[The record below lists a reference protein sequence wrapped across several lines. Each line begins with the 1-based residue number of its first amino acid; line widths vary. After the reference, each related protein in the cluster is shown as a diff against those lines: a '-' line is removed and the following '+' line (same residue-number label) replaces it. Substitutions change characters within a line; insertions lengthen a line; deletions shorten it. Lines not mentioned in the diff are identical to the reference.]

1 MHQRILDT
9 LVGVVGVAMVIYHLA
24 YSQLFLQGVM
34 EHLIFHLGLALLLVF
49 LMELRN
55 RCRPLELMLVLLSL
69 GCYIYLRLSYERLEL
84 YGMYQATNLDLA
96 VGIILILLCFE
107 ATRRKFGPVLPALAL
122 LCIAYAFI
130 GSHLPGI
137 LKTLPMSWDV
147 IIERLSVGFAQAGIF
162 GPILRVSAV
171 FIFLFMVFAALV
183 GTCGATE
190 FFNQL
195 GKFVG
200 RWFRAGPA
208 LAAVITSGL
217 VGSVTGQAGANVT
230 ITGSYTIP
238 AMKEVGYK
246 PYQAGAIE
254 AAASA
259 GGPIIPP
266 VMGVA
271 AFLMSGMTG
280 ISYATIIGVAAL
292 PALFYIFSCALYVQF
307 QAGKMNIVTRVEEV
321 NYRELILRA
330 PLFLGSL
337 LVIVILFVMGRTALN
352 VSFWACVTIVILGF
366 LRKQTRPSLKNLVD
380 GIVRGASLG
389 SGIAVTCATLGIIVA
404 TITGTGLGI
413 KLPAAIGNLC
423 GENLL
428 PLLIMTAVAAIIL
441 GIGLPAS
448 ASYILVAIVLAPVLI
463 NLGVGLL
470 PAHFFA
476 FFFANFSYLTPP
488 VAIAALFAAQ
498 LAGASYMR
506 TALES
511 AKVGIA
517 GFILPFMIL
526 WCPVMMGDYSN
537 PMVSIVDLLTCILV
551 LIGLQAGIVG
561 YFLTKLNPMER
572 LLVVAGSFSLMI
584 YVYTNGILWLA
595 IGTGLL
601 VVMFFWQLARKRR
614 VQYE

>member
-1 MHQRILDT
+1 MQQRVLNT
-9 LVGVVGVAMVIYHLA
+9 VVRVVGVAMVIYHLV

-34 EHLIFHLGLALLLVF
+34 EHLILHLGFALLLVF
-49 LMELRN
+49 LMSMQN
-55 RCRPLELMLVLLSL
+55 RYRPLEAALVLLSL
-69 GCYIYLRLSYERLEL
+69 GCYVFLSLSYERLEL
-84 YGMYQATNLDLA
+84 YGMYQATNVDLA
-96 VGIILILLCFE
+96 VGIIIILLCLE
-107 ATRRKFGPVLPALAL
+107 ATRRRFGPVLPALAI
-122 LCIAYAFI
+122 LCIVYAFV

-137 LKTLPMSWDV
+137 LQALPMTWDI

-183 GTCGATE
+183 ETCGATE
-190 FFNQL
+190 FFNQF
-195 GKFVG
+195 GKLIG
-200 RWFRAGPA
+200 QRFRAGPA

-217 VGSVTGQAGANVT
+217 VGSVTGQAGANVS

-238 AMKEVGYK
+238 AMKDVGYK

-280 ISYATIIGVAAL
+280 IPYARIIGVAAL

-307 QAGKMNIVTRVEEV
+307 QAAKMNVVTRVEKV
-321 NYRELILRA
+321 NYRELILRS

-337 LVIVILFVMGRTALN
+337 LVIIILFVVGRTALY
-352 VSFWACVTIVILGF
+352 VSFWACATITILGF

-380 GIVRGASLG
+380 GIGRGASLG

-413 KLPAAIGNLC
+413 KLPAAIGNFC

-441 GIGLPAS
+441 GTGLPAS

-488 VAIAALFAAQ
+488 VALAALFGAQ

-517 GFILPFMIL
+517 GFVLPFMIL
-526 WCPVMMGDYSN
+526 WCPVLMGDYSN
-537 PMVSIVDLLTCILV
+537 PGVSIVDLLACILV

-572 LLVVAGSFSLMI
+572 LIVVAGSLILMT
-584 YVYTNGILWLA
+584 YVYANDILWLA
-595 IGTGLL
+595 IGAGLL
-601 VVMFFWQLARKRR
+601 GVMFLKQLARKRR
-614 VQYE
+614 V